1 MALNTADLTIANA
14 RLPDRSGLWEIVVA
28 QAQIIDVSPAIASE
42 ALTARTIAETVAGTV
57 AGTFLD
63 AHGCLVIPGLVD
75 AHFHLDKALLLD
87 RYPAQEGNFAEAMR
101 ETLRL
106 KQSFT
111 IEDIQFRARQVIE
124 RAIAF
129 GITAMRSHVEVDP
142 IVGLTGMEAL
152 LPLRAEYAWGM
163 TLQLAVFA
171 QEGITP
177 DTEKLL
183 RQAMKMGGDV
193 IGSAPYVDSDPEH
206 NVQVIF
212 DIAQDFDCDV
222 DFHLDFLDDSEPLLV
237 PFVIQETVK
246 RGWQGRVCLGHM
258 TKLAALAPGE
268 LAAIAQSLQSAGI
281 SVLALPAS
289 DLYMMSRKDTH
300 NVRRGVA
307 PVHQLAEL
315 GVNVGLATNNVMNL
329 FTPFGD
335 GDVLKICTLLA
346 QVLQMGT
353 IASHQ
358 LCLRMA
364 TIQAARAIGIETYG
378 IEVGKTADL
387 VILDARSVSEAI
399 AAPVG
404 RTVIKQGK
412 VVASSRLESQLYR
425 VAQNQVA
432 QNQ

>member
-1 MALNTADLTIANA
+1 MDLKIVNAQIPDRPGLWDIAIAQAHITDLT
-14 RLPDRSGLWEIVVA
+14 P
-28 QAQIIDVSPAIASE
+28 VSEVIASPS
-42 ALTARTIAETVAGTV
+42 LTAA
-57 AGTFLD
+57 LD
-63 AHGCLVIPGLVD
+63 AKGNLVIPGLVEP
-75 AHFHLDKALLLD
+75 HFHLDKALLLD
-87 RYPAQEGNFAEAMR
+87 RHPAQEGNFAEAMR

-111 IEDIQFRARQVIE
+111 VDDIQSRARTVIE

-129 GITAMRSHVEVDP
+129 GTTAMRSHVEVDP
-142 IVGLTGMEAL
+142 TVGLTGMEAL

-171 QEGITP
+171 QEGMASG
-177 DTEKLL
+177 TEKLL
-183 RQAMKMGGDV
+183 RAAMEMGGDV
-193 IGSAPYVDSDPEH
+193 IGSAPYVDPEPER
-206 NVQVIF
+206 NVQTIF
-212 DIAQDFDCDV
+212 DIAQDFNCDV
-222 DFHLDFLDDSEPLLV
+222 DFHLDFLDDREPMLL

-258 TKLAALAPGE
+258 TKLAGLTPNE
-268 LAAIAQSLQSAGI
+268 LAAIAPALQAAGI
-281 SVLALPAS
+281 SILALPAS
-289 DLYMMSRKDTH
+289 DLYIMSRRDTH
-300 NVRRGVA
+300 NIRRGVA
-307 PVHQLAEL
+307 PIHQLAEF

-364 TIQAARAIGIETYG
+364 TTQAAKAIGIETYG
-378 IEVGKTADL
+378 VAVGKTADL
-387 VILDARSVSEAI
+387 VILEARSVSEAI
-399 AAPVG
+399 GSAPMG

-412 VVASSRLESQLYR
+412 IVATSRLERQLFS
-425 VAQNQVA
+425 A
-432 QNQ
+432 